1 MKKIAVVL
9 GGSGF
14 KDGSEIRESVLT
26 LLALDEADVQFEC
39 FAPDDKQHDVVNCL
53 TGQAMNEQ
61 RNLLVEAARIARG
74 NIKPITNLKSADFD
88 GIMFPGGF
96 GVAKN
101 LCTFAFKGS
110 QGEVRPDVNNV
121 IHDFY
126 NAKKPIGAICIA
138 PALIALSLKGKNLNL
153 TLGSEGEAAE
163 EIKKLGHKHTATKP
177 HECIVDSVNKIA
189 TSPAYM
195 YDDARLKDIK
205 KGIAE
210 VVKAITQDL

>member
-9 GGSGF
+9 CGSGF

-26 LLALDEADVQFEC
+26 LLALDEANAHFEC
-39 FAPDDKQHDVVNCL
+39 FAPDDNQHDVVNCL
-53 TGQAMNEQ
+53 TGEAMNEK
-61 RNLLVEAARIARG
+61 RNLLIEAARIARG
-74 NIKPITNLKSADFD
+74 NIKPITNLKASDFD
-88 GIMFPGGF
+88 AVIFPGGF

-110 QGEVRPDVNNV
+110 QGEVRADVNQV

-138 PALIALSLKGKNLNL
+138 PALIALALKGKNLNM

-163 EIKKLGHKHTATKP
+163 EIKKLGHKHTAVKP
-177 HECIVDSVNKIA
+177 NECVIDRDNKIA

-195 YDDARLKDIK
+195 YDDAHLRDIK
-205 KGIAE
+205 VGISG

>member
-9 GGSGF
+9 CGSGF

-26 LLALDEADVQFEC
+26 LLALDEADAQFEC
-39 FAPDDKQHDVVNCL
+39 FAPDDQQHDVVNCL
-53 TGQAMNEQ
+53 TGEEMNEK

-74 NIKPITNLKSADFD
+74 DIKPLTSLKASDFD
-88 GIMFPGGF
+88 GVMFPGGF

-110 QGEVRPDVNNV
+110 QGEVRSDVNNV

-126 NAKKPIGAICIA
+126 NNKKPIGAVCIA
-138 PALIALSLKGKNLNL
+138 PALIALSLKDKNLNL
-153 TLGSEGEAAE
+153 TLGSDGEASE

-177 HECIVDSVNKIA
+177 HECVIDHENKIA

-205 KGIAE
+205 TGIAG